1 MEAIMAP
8 GDVTTLKDV
17 HAEKFIKAF
26 AQHMKNQ
33 DKIDIPKWAE
43 YVKTGHMKELGP
55 LDRDW
60 MYVRAAAIMRK
71 IYIRQGTGVGG
82 LRKAFG
88 DRKRRGSCTQHF
100 TKASGKIIR
109 HLVQQLESLGW
120 IEEMEDD
127 KGGRKMTRDGQ
138 RECDTVAVQCAA

>member
-1 MEAIMAP
+1 MAP

-60 MYVRAAAIMRK
+60 MYVRRRRSCARSTSARAPASAASARPLATVSAGAPA
-71 IYIRQGTGVGG
+71 RCTS
-82 LRKAFG
+82 
-88 DRKRRGSCTQHF
+88 RRRAGRSSVISC
-100 TKASGKIIR
+100 SSSR
-109 HLVQQLESLGW
+109 SL
-120 IEEMEDD
+120 
-127 KGGRKMTRDGQ
+127 
-138 RECDTVAVQCAA
+138 